1 LTAGGSSIPAV
12 QRLLAVLAAGRRCA
26 EAGTAFG
33 EGAAALAETA
43 TSVVTVERDAKRA
56 AIARTRL
63 AGLDHVELLEG
74 DWHELLPPRG
84 PFDLLFL
91 DAGGIKQA
99 PQEHLPGAVGL
110 LAPSGLLVLDDF
122 TPAAKP
128 PVREA
133 DRGKGSQL
141 PRDAARQAIASH
153 PELVATEILT
163 TPETVAIVACRV
175 TQRERR

>member
-43 TSVVTVERDAKRA
+43 TSLVTVERNAERA
-56 AIARTRL
+56 AIAGTRL

-74 DWHELLPPRG
+74 DWHELLPARG

-91 DAGGIKQA
+91 DAGGVKQA
-99 PQEHLPGAVGL
+99 PDDHLPPAIAL
-110 LAPSGLLVLDDF
+110 LAPNGLLVLDDF
-122 TPAAKP
+122 TPQRSP
-128 PVREA
+128 
-133 DRGKGSQL
+133 
-141 PRDAARQAIASH
+141 DAARQAIFSH

-175 TQRERR
+175 RR